1 MKWYQAK
8 EQAAGV
14 KRLFVLY
21 YIHKFF
27 GRNFVKIIVFFVAFF
42 AFWGAK
48 KQRQASAKYLKIIG
62 ENSSIF
68 NQYRHFLEY
77 SFSLLDRMEV
87 FSGRF
92 DVS

>member
-21 YIHKFF
+21 YIHKIF
-27 GRNFVKIIVFFVAFF
+27 GRNLVKIIVFFVTFF

-48 KQRQASAKYLKIIG
+48 NKDK
-62 ENSSIF
+62 
-68 NQYRHFLEY
+68 
-77 SFSLLDRMEV
+77 LLQNI
-87 FSGRF
+87 
-92 DVS
+92 